1 MLPAFLAVVS
11 VVGLATGCA
20 GIRGHGEKSDLQL
33 QPVPYVE
40 SEYVGAV
47 EVPPGIPGMADSAAL
62 TPSGE
67 PLAAAYSRRY
77 DISPELARD
86 IVEQALEAGIDPELA
101 FRVIR
106 VESVFNIRARG
117 PQGSLGLMQLM
128 PGTARSLDRSLD
140 SEGEI
145 LEPRNNLRVGLRYL
159 RSLIER
165 YNDVRLGLLAY
176 NRGENAVNRALRRG
190 VDPENG
196 YTHKVLGT
204 HSDNPYSGPGILS
217 TPRLP

>member
-1 MLPAFLAVVS
+1 EGPTPPPMRARVDGPLGRMLPAFLAVVS

-40 SEYVGAV
+40 SEYVGAI
-47 EVPPGIPGMADSAAL
+47 EVPPGIPDMADSAAL

-145 LEPRNNLRVGLRYL
+145 LEPRNNLRVG
-159 RSLIER
+159 
-165 YNDVRLGLLAY
+165 
-176 NRGENAVNRALRRG
+176 
-190 VDPENG
+190 
-196 YTHKVLGT
+196 
-204 HSDNPYSGPGILS
+204 
-217 TPRLP
+217 